1 VPNGLPPSKGRQRR
15 PRHDPANPGDG
26 TRAPS
31 WLAPP
36 AIDRLSSRREGCSK
50 WGYEGC
56 TVLGTGPVARSVHK
70 ASGGSMQLAH
80 TALRKEGSVVT
91 STDEASG
98 AAAFALSVATLEV
111 LNDKGLIS
119 REEGR
124 LILERA
130 AQNVE
135 GNPPHG
141 WHAAQALRFAKEGP
155 RF

>member
-1 VPNGLPPSKGRQRR
+1 
-15 PRHDPANPGDG
+15 
-26 TRAPS
+26 
-31 WLAPP
+31 
-36 AIDRLSSRREGCSK
+36 
-50 WGYEGC
+50 
-56 TVLGTGPVARSVHK
+56 
-70 ASGGSMQLAH
+70 MQLAH
-80 TALRKEGSVVT
+80 TALRKEVSMVT
-91 STDEASG
+91 ITHEATA

-155 RF
+155 RFAQMP

>member
-1 VPNGLPPSKGRQRR
+1 MARLKWSTLQGPGADRPVGAAGRRR
-15 PRHDPANPGDG
+15 VNWRKA
-26 TRAPS
+26 
-31 WLAPP
+31 L
-36 AIDRLSSRREGCSK
+36 
-50 WGYEGC
+50 
-56 TVLGTGPVARSVHK
+56 HK
-70 ASGGSMQLAH
+70 EVSMVTITHEA
-80 TALRKEGSVVT
+80 TA
-91 STDEASG
+91 

-111 LNDKGLIS
+111 LNDKGLVS

-155 RF
+155 RFAQTP

>member
-1 VPNGLPPSKGRQRR
+1 MVTIT
-15 PRHDPANPGDG
+15 HEA
-26 TRAPS
+26 
-31 WLAPP
+31 
-36 AIDRLSSRREGCSK
+36 
-50 WGYEGC
+50 
-56 TVLGTGPVARSVHK
+56 
-70 ASGGSMQLAH
+70 
-80 TALRKEGSVVT
+80 TA
-91 STDEASG
+91 

-141 WHAAQALRFAKEGP
+141 WRAAQALRFAKEGP
-155 RF
+155 RFAQTP